1 MRRCNNCSKR
11 CNVKCAVEMPLTQR
25 KTCTFQ
31 TSTTQASVM
40 SFAYHAANDRS
51 NTSDKL
57 TTRSRT
63 PNRSNPAF
71 ERQHVSAMFHH
82 VIATSHKDN
91 KSHNWR
97 HGNVIAEAAQP
108 QFRIRQSNSNGNMK
122 KITLVKMRDLAL
134 NGLVNADPHAPQQQ
148 DQRKNAQ
155 HHEITTYNVAL
166 RHQHILHDHALAFN
180 KSHDFR

>member
-51 NTSDKL
+51 NTSAKL

-63 PNRSNPAF
+63 PDRSNPAF

-108 QFRIRQSNSNGNMK
+108 QFRIRQSNSNGNLK
-122 KITLVKMRDLAL
+122 NHPRE
-134 NGLVNADPHAPQQQ
+134 NARPCPEWLGERGSTCTAATRPAEK
-148 DQRKNAQ
+148 RTA
-155 HHEITTYNVAL
+155 
-166 RHQHILHDHALAFN
+166 
-180 KSHDFR
+180 S